1 MKTGRPLAQVLQELQ
16 RQNEA
21 KRDYVAPSVAF
32 GLEDDGRTFFIR
44 NEARNEKNIFGTTP
58 LFHRQVAASLN
69 IPTKYYD
76 LMQEKKPG
84 LLAENVNE
92 WFRDRVEQ
100 SYMVRTLDYGEGQ
113 VARALLSDRYRR
125 IDNLE
130 IATAVLPCLA
140 GREEIEIVSSE
151 VTPERLFIKFLN
163 KRIEGEVR
171 PGDIVQAGGIISN
184 SEVGLGAVSVK
195 PLLYRL
201 ICSNGAVVDDFATR
215 KTHVGRAAK
224 SLEDSFVVF
233 SEEAQQAED
242 KAFLLKIRDA
252 VASSYDE
259 ARFDQLL
266 GKYREAASA
275 RITGRVQ
282 DVVELTGKEYGLNQ
296 LEQDGILKYLIE
308 GGDLSLY
315 GLSNAVTRLSQDV
328 DSYDRATQME
338 AIGWNVA
345 TMPPR
350 LWKEMNG

>member
-1 MKTGRPLAQVLQELQ
+1 MKAGRPLAQVLQELKK
-16 RQNEA
+16 QNSA
-21 KRDYVAPSVAF
+21 KRDYVAPAPAF
-32 GLEDDGRTFFIR
+32 GLEEDGRTFFIR
-44 NEARNEKNIFGTTP
+44 NEARNEKIIFGTTP

-69 IPTKYYD
+69 IPSKYYD
-76 LMQEKKPG
+76 LMQEKKPE

-92 WFRDRVEQ
+92 WFRDRDQ
-100 SYMVRTLDYGEGQ
+100 AYMVRTLDYGEGQ

-140 GREEIEIVSSE
+140 GRDEIEIVSSE
-151 VTPERLFIKFLN
+151 VTPERLFIKYLN
-163 KRIEGEVR
+163 KRVEGEVR
-171 PGDIVQAGGIISN
+171 PGDLVQAGGIISN

-201 ICSNGAVVDDFATR
+201 VCSNGAVVDDFATR

-224 SLEDSFVVF
+224 SLEDSFVAF

-242 KAFLLKIRDA
+242 AAFLLKIRDA
-252 VASSYDE
+252 VSSSYDE
-259 ARFDQLL
+259 ARFHQMID
-266 GKYREAASA
+266 KYREAADEK
-275 RITGRVQ
+275 ITGRVQ
-282 DVVELTGKEYGLNQ
+282 DVVELTGKEYGLTVP
-296 LEQDGILKYLIE
+296 EQDGILKYLIE

-315 GLSNAVTRLSQDV
+315 GLSNAVTRFSQDV
-328 DSYDRATQME
+328 ESYDRATQME